1 MEHIRRK
8 VDAKIEIFAFIGLR
22 PRADEFTGTFD
33 TLSAVGTCVIATAAV
48 LSAILEI
55 GANAVA
61 AAGGTF
67 AAARAS
73 TTFGSIVTTRAA
85 VTLELGRIGADAVT
99 SERGGFTAIPHII
112 VAVAVAV
119 RTLAPAIGTIRIPAA
134 HVPTRTAVLGIDLFI
149 DACAVTDFHPG
160 RTRIRLTLALCTRFV
175 GFTDMAARTTV
186 VMRRFVIDTCAAALV
201 EPFGAEFI
209 LSAAATGRR
218 THAIVTRAVTAHISA
233 DDETGFTIQLDAL
246 DGIIRT
252 TGSCKKNGCQGCNLY
267 GIRSV
272 RFHCVTP
279 LI

>member
-1 MEHIRRK
+1 M
-8 VDAKIEIFAFIGLR
+8 
-22 PRADEFTGTFD
+22 
-33 TLSAVGTCVIATAAV
+33 

-149 DACAVTDFHPG
+149 DACAVTNFHPG
-160 RTRIRLTLALCTRFV
+160 RTRIRLTLAFCTRFI

-201 EPFGAEFI
+201 EPFGTEFI
-209 LSAAATGRR
+209 LFTAARRR
-218 THAIVTRAVTAHISA
+218 THAVVACAVTAHISA

-252 TGSCKKNGCQGCNLY
+252 TGSCKKNGCQSCNLY